1 MRATSFR
8 HGTEYSSAKIS
19 RYPYLESRISLSY
32 LAGAC
37 ARSMQYEELIPE
49 SKDLCLEHGS
59 LPESVPN
66 RVERREDDREPQDI
80 AAVVQIQ

>member
-1 MRATSFR
+1 
-8 HGTEYSSAKIS
+8 
-19 RYPYLESRISLSY
+19 
-32 LAGAC
+32 
-37 ARSMQYEELIPE
+37 MQYEELIPE